1 MLIKK
6 LLVLMEKW
14 GLVLLV
20 LCLVAAFT
28 LAVWEGVQ
36 PRDGKDTLTL
46 WASIME
52 TLTSDSD
59 SAKGWA
65 KVMHLM
71 FNATLAWAGVRVYM
85 ATAGLKWDNF
95 AARYLARSHV
105 IIIAGKTAESPSAH
119 AAKKA
124 RHSAGLE
131 VDKSALAVELALSMA
146 PKHPVVLNLKS
157 VDESNRTRLWEAG
170 VTLLAEDL
178 AMADVLK
185 ATGAHR
191 ASMLIAMR
199 DHYGDNITLTRAAF
213 SQALNNNDLECKCL
227 IEPLSVKR
235 IFKLQDYFEQHS
247 LPRIRIFNEAELIAR
262 RILQNYPPDLPVAL
276 SDEAGVHLVL
286 VGLGSVGQSILLQL
300 ARLGHYRSGKKP
312 KVTIIDRN
320 VKQQWREMAEA
331 YPPLVTL
338 LHVETQELKIEEVS
352 ESDVDRWLFDERP
365 VTMAYVCTKDEI
377 ANLRF
382 ARLLVNR
389 IQARDSE
396 ANLMTPKVVAL
407 DPPGGCVLSD
417 YSVHGQHNG
426 CFHVF
431 SLVQADSE
439 KQDAPDME
447 RGSLISEVD
456 DTRAR
461 QFHEGYCAKDLLE
474 CEKKPGAQP
483 APFNRPWAE
492 LPETARDANRIT
504 ADHFEVKMRALGLR
518 IVSKDEQVDP
528 VVLTSDQLEL
538 LARMEHDRW
547 WADRMLD
554 GWTFHAVR
562 DNQRKFHPNLVPY
575 DELTEP
581 IKQLD
586 RDSVL
591 QMVEILDGEGY
602 VMTNSMSE
610 I

>member
-1 MLIKK
+1 M
-6 LLVLMEKW
+6 
-14 GLVLLV
+14 
-20 LCLVAAFT
+20 
-28 LAVWEGVQ
+28 
-36 PRDGKDTLTL
+36 
-46 WASIME
+46 
-52 TLTSDSD
+52 
-59 SAKGWA
+59 
-65 KVMHLM
+65 
-71 FNATLAWAGVRVYM
+71 
-85 ATAGLKWDNF
+85 
-95 AARYLARSHV
+95 
-105 IIIAGKTAESPSAH
+105 
-119 AAKKA
+119 
-124 RHSAGLE
+124 
-131 VDKSALAVELALSMA
+131 
-146 PKHPVVLNLKS
+146 
-157 VDESNRTRLWEAG
+157 
-170 VTLLAEDL
+170 TLLAEDL
-178 AMADVLK
+178 TMADVLK

-199 DHYGDNITLTRAAF
+199 DHYGDNIALTRAAF
-213 SQALNNNDLECKCL
+213 SHALNNQELACKCL

-235 IFKLQDYFEQHS
+235 TFKMEDYFEVHS

-262 RILQNYPPDLPVAL
+262 RMLQNYPPDLPVAL

-320 VKQQWREMAEA
+320 VKQQLSEMVAA
-331 YPPLVTL
+331 YPSLVSL
-338 LHVETQELKIEEVS
+338 VQLETQELKIEDVS
-352 ESDVDRWLFDERP
+352 ESDADRWLFDELP

-389 IQARDSE
+389 IQARQLD
-396 ANLMTPKVVAL
+396 ANLTAPKVVAL

-426 CFHVF
+426 CFQVF
-431 SLVQADSE
+431 SLVQVGSE
-439 KQDAPDME
+439 KQDASDTD

-474 CEKKPGAQP
+474 CQKNPGSQP

-492 LPETARDANRIT
+492 LPETARNANRIT
-504 ADHFEVKMRALGLR
+504 ADHFEVKMRALGYR
-518 IVSKDEQVDP
+518 VASKNEQVEP
-528 VVLTSDQLEL
+528 AVLNSDQLEL

-547 WADRMLD
+547 MADRMLD

-575 DELTEP
+575 DDLTEP

-591 QMVEILDGEGY
+591 QMIEILDGEGY
-602 VMTNSMSE
+602 VLTDSFPPGSL
-610 I
+610 